1 MQNNVNKSNA
11 GVAISMD
18 IIGELVEILHLELL
32 ELVSLHLLIFL
43 KQRQNCRFIVH
54 GIELLVLYI

>member
-1 MQNNVNKSNA
+1 MISVL
-11 GVAISMD
+11 VAISMD